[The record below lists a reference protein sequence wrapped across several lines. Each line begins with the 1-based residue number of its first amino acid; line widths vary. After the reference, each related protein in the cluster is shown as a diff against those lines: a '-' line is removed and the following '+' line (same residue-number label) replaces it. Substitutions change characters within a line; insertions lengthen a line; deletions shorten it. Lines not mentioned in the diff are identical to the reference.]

1 MKIKTINE
9 FKKLFKEK
17 EGIEQEGIEPI
28 KELIT
33 YIDGTNVLA
42 VIPKTEDFNNSFKG
56 IFETE
61 QKDKDFEDNVL
72 DGDYQIS
79 HFSSEYFKIISQ
91 ILSTIDGKV
100 TLKVKKDH
108 PLVVET
114 EHFKIV
120 LAPRIED

>member
-17 EGIEQEGIEPI
+17 ESIEPI
-28 KELIT
+28 KELIS
-33 YIDGTNVLA
+33 YIDDANVLG
-42 VIPKTEDFNNSFKG
+42 VIPKTEQFNNAFKG

-61 QKDKDFEDNVL
+61 QKDKDFEDVVL
-72 DGDYQIS
+72 DTDYQICS
-79 HFSSEYFKIISQ
+79 FSGEYFKVISQ

-100 TLKVKKDH
+100 TLKVKKDS
-108 PLVVET
+108 PLVIET

-120 LAPRIED
+120 LAPRITDD